1 MDTDRR
7 SISRIIDRNIQ
18 IAVEDIRHDA
28 VRGFVGACF
37 AHCRLTASSASARK
51 IATQR
56 ASRTLNIANYTT
68 IYHTVSTPTLS
79 TLPTCTDAQK
89 SEPAMEVDD
98 KQPVAGPSNP
108 VHHEDPMVPVRDRV
122 LQ

>member
-1 MDTDRR
+1 MGTNRR
-7 SISRIIDRNIQ
+7 SISHIIDGNTQ
-18 IAVEDIRHDA
+18 IAVEDICYDA

-37 AHCRLTASSASARK
+37 AHCRLTSSSASARK
-51 IATQR
+51 IAAQR
-56 ASRTLNIANYTT
+56 ATRTLNIASYTT
-68 IYHTVSTPTLS
+68 TYHTVSTPTVPA
-79 TLPTCTDAQK
+79 LPTCTNAQK

-108 VHHEDPMVPVRDRV
+108 VHHEDQTVSVRDRV